1 MPQHLQTNQIACL
14 SPKIWIFNKNTFYLK
29 GWCWI
34 LLDFCAPLFI
44 YIFGKCIRTMS
55 ISMMGIEIIQIF
67 FKKMISVFINL
78 GNVMIFEFCEK
89 NSYNTCE
96 ISQNFPKKL
105 IKLCLRFCS
114 SFLIRNSQI
123 YNFGKTYVTLSLSQM
138 IDI

>member
-55 ISMMGIEIIQIF
+55 ISMMWIEIIQIF

-78 GNVMIFEFCEK
+78 GNVIIFEFCEK
-89 NSYNTCE
+89 NSYKLVKFLKF
-96 ISQNFPKKL
+96 SQKNELKM
-105 IKLCLRFCS
+105 CLRFCS

-123 YNFGKTYVTLSLSQM
+123 YNFGKTFVTLSLSQM